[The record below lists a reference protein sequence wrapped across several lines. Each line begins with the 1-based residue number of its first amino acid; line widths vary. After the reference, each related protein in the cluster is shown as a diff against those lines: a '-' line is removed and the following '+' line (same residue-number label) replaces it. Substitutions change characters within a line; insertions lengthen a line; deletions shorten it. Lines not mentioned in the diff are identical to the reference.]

1 MQNLLARLSA
11 IGVIIGGFLF
21 TGDVTRLAERGTRL
35 INSRTIPSEDESRDP
50 GPAVASHAGVA
61 HAVAH
66 VEQAAVASPAGLHP
80 PAVPRSQPT
89 GGEASPHDAPLGLA
103 ADVPPP
109 DDGGAEAVHL
119 AALQPGDRVSVWV
132 AGPRSTAAEGHGRTM
147 MIAFDMVDPSSGE
160 ALEQRH
166 VATRGNGRPAVVLGS
181 PRRVLIVGSGVP
193 GLFDGRRPSAVTPGR
208 IAKGETILY
217 VPRTT
222 FQNAGSQPIPETFG
236 PVVAVQVTRPAA
248 P

>member
-1 MQNLLARLSA
+1 
-11 IGVIIGGFLF
+11 
-21 TGDVTRLAERGTRL
+21 
-35 INSRTIPSEDESRDP
+35 
-50 GPAVASHAGVA
+50 
-61 HAVAH
+61 
-66 VEQAAVASPAGLHP
+66 
-80 PAVPRSQPT
+80 
-89 GGEASPHDAPLGLA
+89 
-103 ADVPPP
+103 
-109 DDGGAEAVHL
+109 
-119 AALQPGDRVSVWV
+119 
-132 AGPRSTAAEGHGRTM
+132 
-147 MIAFDMVDPSSGE
+147 
-160 ALEQRH
+160 

-193 GLFDGRRPSAVTPGR
+193 GLFDRGRPSAVKPGR